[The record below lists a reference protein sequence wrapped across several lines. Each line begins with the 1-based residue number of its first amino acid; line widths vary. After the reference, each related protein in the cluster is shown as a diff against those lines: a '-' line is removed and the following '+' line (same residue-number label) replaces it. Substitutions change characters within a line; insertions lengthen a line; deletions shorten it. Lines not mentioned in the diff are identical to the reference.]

1 MAVLTAEVFAACRI
15 LCGMSLPD
23 GLQDSD
29 SVLSLILFC
38 PDHIVDILRPMP
50 LKE

>member
-1 MAVLTAEVFAACRI
+1 MAILTEVFAACRI
-15 LCGMSLPD
+15 LCRMSLPD

-38 PDHIVDILRPMP
+38 PSHIFDILRPMP